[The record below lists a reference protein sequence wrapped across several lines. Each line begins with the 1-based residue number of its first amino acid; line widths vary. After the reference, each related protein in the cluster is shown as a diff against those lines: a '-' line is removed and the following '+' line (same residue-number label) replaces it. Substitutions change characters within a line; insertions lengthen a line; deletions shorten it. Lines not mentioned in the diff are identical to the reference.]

1 MWLFIGYNSVK
12 LSFCLSFK
20 VFALPEQKKHSSE
33 NSCIEQAIKGHY
45 VIDTKEIIAE
55 AWLQTKKSRLSINV
69 GLLFVILLGT
79 LVSLIASNF
88 VGGVEAVLSDPK
100 ASTILNVLVTVVI
113 WPFLAGIE
121 MMGVYHSLG
130 KATQPKMVFSF
141 LSRGSWVA
149 LCALLTSLLISLGI
163 QLFIIPGVFLAVV
176 LSLTIPLV
184 IDKKLSPSNA
194 IKVSIQALRFK
205 FFQLLSLYMA
215 LFMFLIVLLLPIA
228 FFAESSF
235 GPITIALFLFGMT
248 YLAPLYFNVK
258 GILYRNIFGVTGQE
272 SNPQLTESLRRDGP
286 VNSSGK
292 NDKDDTFSA

>member
-1 MWLFIGYNSVK
+1 
-12 LSFCLSFK
+12 
-20 VFALPEQKKHSSE
+20 LPEQKNHSPE

-45 VIDTKEIIAE
+45 VIDTKAIIAE

-130 KATQPKMVFSF
+130 KATQAKMVFSF

-149 LCALLTSLLISLGI
+149 LCALLTSLLISLGF

-215 LFMFLIVLLLPIA
+215 LFMALILLLLPIA
-228 FFAESSF
+228 FLAESSF
-235 GPITIALFLFGMT
+235 GPIAIAFFLFGMT
-248 YLAPLYFNVK
+248 YLAPLYYNIK

-272 SNPQLTESLRRDGP
+272 GNLKSIEPITRDNTVVP
-286 VNSSGK
+286 LGK